1 MRSPKL
7 VRRLLLYAPTL
18 GLLTANGCLATL
30 ERNVD
35 LLLGSDALQNAML
48 LPYSPVAELAEL
60 FVRLLRG

>member
-7 VRRLLLYAPTL
+7 VRRLLLYAPPL

-35 LLLGSDALQNAML
+35 LLLGSDALENAL
-48 LPYSPVAELAEL
+48 VLPYSPVATLAEFIL
-60 FVRLLRG
+60 RALRG

>member
-7 VRRLLLYAPTL
+7 VRRLLLYAPPL

-30 ERNVD
+30 ERNLD
-35 LLLGSDALQNAML
+35 LLLGSDALENAL
-48 LPYSPVAELAEL
+48 VLPYSPVAELAEL

>member
-1 MRSPKL
+1 
-7 VRRLLLYAPTL
+7 LYAPTL